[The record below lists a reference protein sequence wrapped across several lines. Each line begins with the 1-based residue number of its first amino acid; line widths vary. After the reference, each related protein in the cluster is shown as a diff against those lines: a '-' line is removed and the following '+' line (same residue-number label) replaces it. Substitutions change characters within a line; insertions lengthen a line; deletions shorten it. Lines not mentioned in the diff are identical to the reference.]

1 GGEASGLSPRRPHPR
16 RGAAPGRA
24 TRGRLAGRGLA
35 MARRAVPPRGSPR
48 RRGAAA
54 AALAC
59 WCCLQLA
66 FLPRGA
72 AFLPRPAHLLRP
84 PAAAPSAGLAGG
96 LQGLLTLQQAALA
109 QETAVEVRVMDAA
122 AVERGNQILFSF
134 VGVAAVLVALTAF
147 VVTRGQDERGDLL

>member
-1 GGEASGLSPRRPHPR
+1 ASGLSPRRPHPR

-35 MARRAVPPRGSPR
+35 MARRAVRTWHMGGRARPDVRPWRPWR
-48 RRGAAA
+48 RA
-54 AALAC
+54 
-59 WCCLQLA
+59 
-66 FLPRGA
+66 
-72 AFLPRPAHLLRP
+72 RPAHLLRP

>member
-1 GGEASGLSPRRPHPR
+1 VARRLGSAHGGPIRGEGRPRAARPVGDWPGEASRWRAGPCA
-16 RGAAPGRA
+16 RGIWDD
-24 TRGRLAGRGLA
+24 
-35 MARRAVPPRGSPR
+35 PP
-48 RRGAAA
+48 
-54 AALAC
+54 
-59 WCCLQLA
+59 
-66 FLPRGA
+66 
-72 AFLPRPAHLLRP
+72 PAHLLRP

>member
-1 GGEASGLSPRRPHPR
+1 TWSGDDVLSFPLFLDYVWLVVDTLQFFLQHPPV
-16 RGAAPGRA
+16 GGRA
-24 TRGRLAGRGLA
+24 RPDVRPWRPW
-35 MARRAVPPRGSPR
+35 RRA
-48 RRGAAA
+48 
-54 AALAC
+54 
-59 WCCLQLA
+59 
-66 FLPRGA
+66 
-72 AFLPRPAHLLRP
+72 RPAHLLRP